1 MFLVLLLHF
10 FKFPA
15 PARSEK
21 KSSNLCVWIKTRN
34 PAIFARFTK
43 WMKIRQ
49 NEMGS
54 KVGIFWEGHKIW
66 KDLPLKIRRYWVTSN
81 FKRKI
86 FWNLVPNSES
96 PNLTCKKVK
105 LACKLVFLKIFWPHC
120 VTSDWAL
127 TLQLRNASPQSANDY
142 LPKAH
147 VFFQSLWLVLI
158 FVHKSKARSSFL

>member
-1 MFLVLLLHF
+1 MLWWSSIEGFAWGPNFTHRTFNRASL
-10 FKFPA
+10 KFGY
-15 PARSEK
+15 SDKVTKFEK
-21 KSSNLCVWIKTRN
+21 N
-34 PAIFARFTK
+34 
-43 WMKIRQ
+43 
-49 NEMGS
+49 
-54 KVGIFWEGHKIW
+54 
-66 KDLPLKIRRYWVTSN
+66 LPLRIWHYWVTSN

-86 FWNLVPNSES
+86 FWNLVPISES